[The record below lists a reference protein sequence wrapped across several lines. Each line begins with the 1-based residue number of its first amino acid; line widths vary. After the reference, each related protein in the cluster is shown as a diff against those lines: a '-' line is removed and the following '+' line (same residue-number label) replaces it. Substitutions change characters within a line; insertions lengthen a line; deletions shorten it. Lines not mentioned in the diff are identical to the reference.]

1 MNDQPNPSDPTPESP
16 PPPNPLPDQP
26 SSAPLP
32 EPEAATDTAGQIE
45 ALREESRQAK
55 EAHLRALADLQ
66 NVRRRA
72 QEERIRLPQLG
83 AQSLLISLLP
93 TLDHLELALKNKPA
107 QDSDWTRGVAAIFN
121 SFLSALAAEGV
132 ERITATGV
140 AVDPAIHEVITAE
153 NGGDVVVEVFQAGY
167 RLGDKVVRPAKVKAG
182 SASESTDQAL

>member
-1 MNDQPNPSDPTPESP
+1 MNDQPTPSDLPTPESP
-16 PPPNPLPDQP
+16 QPPSPTPDPSLAPPPET
-26 SSAPLP
+26 
-32 EPEAATDTAGQIE
+32 EPAGVKTNELEQ
-45 ALREESRQAK
+45 LREENRQAK

-83 AQSLLISLLP
+83 AQSLLTALLP

-107 QDSDWTRGVAAIFN
+107 QDSDWTRGVEAIFH
-121 SFLSALAAEGV
+121 SFWGALAAEGV

-153 NGGDVVVEVFQAGY
+153 NGGDTVVEVFQAGY
-167 RLGDKVVRPAKVKAG
+167 RLGDRIVRPAKVKAG
-182 SASESTDQAL
+182 PAADAG